1 MPGLRVRA
9 SDHRRRA
16 WSVAVL
22 LVGMVAGMGAVS
34 AHHTS
39 AGEDL
44 RPAGGDVGSLVAERE
59 RRVEQR
65 QKDVETL
72 QREIDAAIDKADASS
87 GVVDVVRRLRG
98 LRDLAG
104 LSTARGS
111 GMRVTLTDAPRSSAT
126 RGVDPN
132 FLVVHQQDLQAFVN
146 ALWAGGAEAVSL
158 QGQRLVSTTA
168 IVCVGSTVVIDGR
181 AYAPPYEIEAVG
193 DAPGMTYSLSTSP
206 EVANYERYVEKF
218 GLGLTVRS
226 SDDMVLAPYGGASV
240 LRYATALP

>member
-1 MPGLRVRA
+1 MSGSRVRTP
-9 SDHRRRA
+9 DRPRRA

-22 LVGMVAGMGAVS
+22 VVGLVAGLGVAA

-39 AGEDL
+39 GGEDL
-44 RPAGGDVGSLVAERE
+44 RPAGGDVGSLVADRE

-65 QKDVETL
+65 QAEVDRL
-72 QREIDAAIDKADASS
+72 QREIDAAVAAADESS
-87 GVVDVVRRLRG
+87 GVADVVKRLRS

-104 LSTARGS
+104 LSTVRGP

-126 RGVDPN
+126 AGVDPS

-168 IVCVGSTVVIDGR
+168 VVCVGSTVIIDGR
-181 AYAPPYEIEAVG
+181 PYAPPYEIEAVG
-193 DAPGMTYSLSTSP
+193 DVPGMTYSLSSSP
-206 EVANYERYVEKF
+206 EVANFERYVEKY
-218 GLGLTVRS
+218 GLGLEIGS
-226 SDDMVLAPYGGASV
+226 ADDVVLPPYGGATV
-240 LRYATALP
+240 LRYATALS